1 MEKKNECITSR
12 DLLYKNFIH
21 LSLLSKFTVKTMVSE
36 KGFKCFVDY
45 GYNIL
50 TKMFVPITLIN
61 QSSAYYV
68 ASTVLGARNT
78 KRS

>member
-1 MEKKNECITSR
+1 
-12 DLLYKNFIH
+12 
-21 LSLLSKFTVKTMVSE
+21 MVSE

-61 QSSAYYV
+61 QSSAYV